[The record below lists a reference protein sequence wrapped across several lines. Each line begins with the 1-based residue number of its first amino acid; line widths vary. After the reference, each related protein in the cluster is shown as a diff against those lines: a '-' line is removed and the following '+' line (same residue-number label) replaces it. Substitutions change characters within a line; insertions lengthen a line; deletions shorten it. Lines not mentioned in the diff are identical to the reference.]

1 MSDVTKKDWD
11 WLLNTC
17 TYGQLFSEAS
27 DAEMESLRTLG
38 QRWKQYEKEG
48 KWKYEAHPFWCTGYT
63 FVSLHFLPTRIS
75 QSRTHVRRTPL
86 PYTAIEITL
95 LQPAK

>member
-27 DAEMESLRTLG
+27 DAEMDSLRTLG

-63 FVSLHFLPTRIS
+63 FVSLILVTRGIRS
-75 QSRTHVRRTPL
+75 LKASCRPVDSALVGLNLRR
-86 PYTAIEITL
+86 YRS
-95 LQPAK
+95 

>member
-17 TYGQLFSEAS
+17 TYGQLFTEAS
-27 DAEMESLRTLG
+27 EVEMDSLRTLG
-38 QRWKQYEKEG
+38 NRWKQYEKEG

-63 FVSLHFLPTRIS
+63 FVCVF
-75 QSRTHVRRTPL
+75 SRYWKCSGTTSGESTCLRSS
-86 PYTAIEITL
+86 
-95 LQPAK
+95 